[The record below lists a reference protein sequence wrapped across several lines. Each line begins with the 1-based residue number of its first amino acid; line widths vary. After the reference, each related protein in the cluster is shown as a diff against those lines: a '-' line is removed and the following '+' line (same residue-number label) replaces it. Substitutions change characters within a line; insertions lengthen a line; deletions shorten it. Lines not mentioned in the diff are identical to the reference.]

1 MLASVGIAYDTEMIE
16 DEEDSSGGAYRME
29 GLLGQWVAREVCNV
43 CAIVDF
49 SYREGDSRL

>member
-1 MLASVGIAYDTEMIE
+1 MEMIE

-29 GLLGQWVAREVCNV
+29 GLLDQWVAREVCNV
-43 CAIVDF
+43 YAIVDF